1 MSISNFNHI
10 IEEYPKLSSFGQL
23 AERNVFSDPSTSLS
37 KLRLLVEKLTGFI
50 IDFERINDLDH
61 MSQHDKLKQLDYR
74 GVIPFDVL
82 GLFHKVRQ
90 SGNKA
95 SHTGEG
101 SSAEAKF
108 MIKQTLK
115 IIKWFYSVYENEEIE
130 YQYTD
135 PVPQKDDSKKLTELE
150 AELEQAREDVKNFQ
164 DKLANLSQL
173 SKEQKEER
181 KQKATV
187 KLSKLEE
194 NEAETRERIDLQL
207 REAGWECDTDVLNY
221 KTNKTLPEKGRM
233 MAIAEWKCGNIWA
246 DYALFIGKELYG
258 IVEAKKHIK
267 NVSSDLNQAKN
278 YSMAVDGTH
287 DIAFPEHA
295 NEDKYR
301 VPFMFATNGRPYLE
315 QHKTASGIWFW
326 DGRKQTNIDRPLP
339 NWFTPQDLK
348 EKLTFDENY
357 GEKEL
362 AKSKNDYL
370 SDPSGLGL
378 RPYQI
383 EAIEAV
389 EQKIITDHNDRRALL
404 AMATGTGKTRTMIG
418 MCYRLIKAKRFR
430 RILFLVDRTMLGEQA
445 ADSFKEVKVEN
456 LQTFAKIYDLQ
467 DLDSKAPE
475 LDTKIHFATVQSMV
489 QRIVYSD
496 NPPSVGDYDCIVV
509 DEAHRGYILDKEME
523 EEELILHDQRDFQ
536 SKYRMVLDH
545 FDAYRIGLTATPA
558 IHTAEIF
565 GEPVYNYSYRRAVVE
580 GYLIDFEPPVVFQT
594 KLSKEGIV
602 WDKGDGVQVYDP
614 EDNQI
619 KDAGIAEDEIKVEIQ
634 GFNRRVI
641 NDSFN
646 RVILNKL
653 ITDYGL
659 DPEDRKKTLI
669 FAATKDHGAD
679 IVRILK
685 EELDALGEPVDN
697 DAIALIVGDTHK
709 RKDLLRKYKNEQYPS
724 IVVTVDLLT
733 TGIDVPAICNLIFL
747 RRVNSRILYDQM
759 IGRATRKCDEIGKEV
774 FKVYDAVGVSE
785 IMAKKK
791 VMKPVAP
798 SVNKTFVDL
807 NEEIKVLEDE
817 YLIQTKIDRIIAK
830 MQRKVRSL
838 NQDQMDKFETI
849 SGEKSATDFGLKIK
863 ELKTNEAKDFI
874 SENQDLWNFLDREKG
889 RKVGYG
895 MLYSDHEDKVEDVF
909 HAYDKNLKPQ
919 DYIESFVSYI
929 KSNLNEIEALKI
941 ICTKPSSL
949 TRKDLK
955 SLKLKLDEDGYN
967 KTKLNTAYK
976 ETSSTK
982 IVADIIAHVR
992 TAGLGLALVSHEDRI
1007 RNGVNKLKEKHQ
1019 FNKIQEKWLTKIE
1032 DQLLQ
1037 ENIVTIE
1044 DFEQS
1049 RFKKDGGLKR
1059 WNKIFNNEIPEII
1072 NELNEY
1078 LYQQQA

>member
-1 MSISNFNHI
+1 MYKSNFQHI
-10 IEEYPKLSSFGQL
+10 SDEYPKLAKFGEL
-23 AERNVFSDPSTSLS
+23 AEHNTFIDPSTSLS

-50 IDFERINDLDH
+50 IEFE
-61 MSQHDKLKQLDYR
+61 QLDELKDLTQNDRLRKLDYQ
-74 GVIPFDVL
+74 GVIPSDVL
-82 GLFHKVRQ
+82 GLFHKIRM

-95 SHTGEG
+95 THTGEG
-101 SSAEAKF
+101 SASEAKF
-108 MIKQTLK
+108 MLKQTLK
-115 IIKWFYSVYENEEIE
+115 IIKWFYSVYENEELE
-130 YQYTD
+130 YAFVEPVLHSDDTD
-135 PVPQKDDSKKLTELE
+135 KLKELETELD
-150 AELEQAREDVKNFQ
+150 QAREEVKNFQ
-164 DKLANLSQL
+164 DKLAKLTDL

-181 KQKATV
+181 KQQASV

-194 NEAETRERIDLQL
+194 NETETRERIDLQL
-207 REAGWECDTDVLNY
+207 REAGWECDTETINY
-221 KTNKTLPEKGRM
+221 KTKKTLPERGRM
-233 MAIAEWKCGNIWA
+233 MAIAEWKCGSLWA

-267 NVSSDLNQAKN
+267 NISSDLNQAKN
-278 YSMAVDGTH
+278 YSMAVDGIH
-287 DIAFPEHA
+287 DITFPNHG
-295 NEDKYR
+295 NSSKYR
-301 VPFMFATNGRPYLE
+301 VPFMFATNGKKYLE
-315 QHKTASGIWFW
+315 QRKTASGIWFW

-339 NWFTPQDLK
+339 NWFSPQDLK
-348 EKLTFDENY
+348 EKLIFDEDN

-362 AKSKNDYL
+362 TAAGNDYL
-370 SDPSGLGL
+370 KDPSGLGL

-389 EQKIITDHNDRRALL
+389 EQKIISDHEDRRALL

-430 RILFLVDRTMLGEQA
+430 RILFLVDRTMLGDQA
-445 ADSFKEVKVEN
+445 ADAFKEVKVEN
-456 LQTFAKIYDLQ
+456 LKTFGKIYDIQ

-496 NPPSVGDYDCIVV
+496 HPPSVGDYDCIVV

-558 IHTAEIF
+558 VHTAEIF
-565 GEPVYNYSYRRAVVE
+565 GNPVFNYSYRRAVVE
-580 GYLIDFEPPVVFQT
+580 GYLIDFEPPIVFQT

-602 WDKGDGVQVYDP
+602 WEKGDGVQIYDP
-614 EDNQI
+614 EDNEI
-619 KDAGIAEDEIKVEIQ
+619 KEAGIAEDEIKVEIQ

-641 NDSFN
+641 NDNFN
-646 RVILNKL
+646 RVILNKI

-669 FAATKDHGAD
+669 FAATKDHGDD

-685 EELDALGEPVDN
+685 EEFEELGQPVDN

-709 RKDLLRKYKNEQYPS
+709 RENLLKRYKNEQYPS

-733 TGIDVPAICNLIFL
+733 TGIDVPPICNLIFM

-774 FKVYDAVGVSE
+774 FKIYDAVGVTDLMSKE
-785 IMAKKK
+785 D

-798 SVNKTFVDL
+798 LVTKKFVDL
-807 NEEIKVLEDE
+807 NEEIKILEDE

-838 NQDQMDKFETI
+838 NQNQLEQFETL
-849 SGEKSATDFGLKIK
+849 SGEKTATDFGLRIK
-863 ELKTNEAKDFI
+863 SLDTNAARDFI
-874 SENQDLWNFLDREKG
+874 TENQSLWDFLDREKG

-895 MLYSDHEDKVEDVF
+895 MLYSDHADEVEDVF
-909 HAYDKNLKPQ
+909 HAFDKNLKPK
-919 DYIESFVSYI
+919 DYIESFVNYV
-929 KSNLNEIEALKI
+929 KSNMNQVEALKI
-941 ICTKPSSL
+941 VCTKPNSL

-955 SLKLKLDEDGYN
+955 SLRLLLDEEGYN

-976 ETSSTK
+976 DTTNQQ
-982 IVADIIAHVR
+982 IVADIIAHIR
-992 TAGLGLALVSHEDRI
+992 TAALGVTLISHEQRI
-1007 RNGVNKLKEKHQ
+1007 TNAVQKLREKHQ
-1019 FNKIQEKWLTKIE
+1019 FNAIQEKWLSKIE
-1032 DQLLQ
+1032 AQLMA
-1037 ENIVTIE
+1037 ENIVTLA
-1044 DFEQS
+1044 DFEKPPFS
-1049 RFKKDGGLKR
+1049 KDGGLKR
-1059 WNKIFNNEIPEII
+1059 WNKIFNNETTAII

-1078 LYQQQA
+1078 LYMQA